1 MFDPLDETI
10 KHDEA
15 IPLKEKVTKGIV
27 IVVLAIVLFGGLY
40 ALVRMAG

>member
-1 MFDPLDETI
+1 MFDPLEETI

-15 IPLKEKVTKGIV
+15 TPVKEKVTKGIV